1 MQRTSMPARDAQRMT
16 ELRPLDQ
23 RLVRRLA
30 ELKGTHDVRTDEFRW
45 LLDGQVWQ
53 IQKEWGTENGKFPQP
68 FDQPFHLVFNLAV
81 GGQFVGAVADETP
94 FPAKMLV
101 DWVRVSQPR

>member
-1 MQRTSMPARDAQRMT
+1 MT
-16 ELRPLDQ
+16 KRFDGIDFTQDFHVYGIEWEP
-23 RLVRRLA
+23 
-30 ELKGTHDVRTDEFRW
+30 GEFRW

-53 IQKEWGTENGKFPQP
+53 VQKGWGTENGNFPQP

-81 GGQFVGAVADETP
+81 GGQFVGAVAEQTP

-101 DWVRVSQPR
+101 DWVKVFQRQ